1 MKKTWP
7 FILLTMVIKFVGT
20 FLELLIPY
28 VLEYIIDVVA
38 PTKSLK
44 MVLVWGGVMIV
55 LAILCRLFNKTA
67 NQRAVTSASKNIYR
81 LRQDLFEKTIYLSSD
96 VIDKITLPSLISR
109 LTSDSYNILSFMQS
123 SQTLG
128 VRAPILLLGG
138 FIVTFSMDR
147 GMAMILAV
155 MAPLII
161 AIVVFISRKGIPLY
175 TSVQKKLDEV
185 VRIMRENISGIRVI
199 KALGKEKRES
209 HHFEM
214 ADKDMEK
221 SEIKAG
227 FTMALP
233 TSIVK
238 VFMNIGLVLVVIIGA
253 VRVSEGTMKPGV
265 ILAFLSYF
273 QMIMM
278 GVLTLNRFFLMMS
291 KANASSMRIK
301 DTMDSISSLS
311 ITEEE
316 SGNEKAKEG
325 YIVFDDVSF
334 SYNVSSNAVSHISFS
349 LERGKTLGIIGG
361 TGSGKSTIIN
371 LMMRFYDPQKGNI
384 FVDGKNIKSYELPSL
399 RRHFGVVFQND
410 FIFHDTISSNIK
422 MGRNISDEDM
432 KKAAEN
438 AMAAEFIERY
448 EEGYEHY
455 SAIHGAAFSGGQ
467 KQRLLISR
475 ALSGDSP
482 VIVLDDSSSALDY
495 RTDSMVRKNILSNHK
510 SKVLDKRCDGL
521 LYQMQRIQIGPRY
534 ATPQHHRW
542 MCATNFLLL
551 HDHHNT
557 QYADFPDFH
566 LPLPVFGCH
575 EMTHSTVW
583 HTNPNTATDVQPPL
597 KPEKHQSHQ
606 HSPLD
611 SVLV

>member
-1 MKKTWP
+1 MKKTWS
-7 FILLTMVIKFVGT
+7 FILLTMVIKFIGT

-175 TSVQKKLDEV
+175 TTVQKKLDEV

-334 SYNVSSNAVSHISFS
+334 SYNGSSNAVSHISFS

-495 RTDSMVRKNILSNHK
+495 HTDSMVRKNILSNHK
-510 SKVLDKRCDGL
+510 SSSLVIVAERVSAVMNADEILVLHNGE
-521 LYQMQRIQIGPRY
+521 IIGRG
-534 ATPQHHRW
+534 R
-542 MCATNFLLL
+542 
-551 HDHHNT
+551 HDHLMESCDEYRDIYQT
-557 QYADFPDFH
+557 QMGEAR
-566 LPLPVFGCH
+566 
-575 EMTHSTVW
+575 E
-583 HTNPNTATDVQPPL
+583 
-597 KPEKHQSHQ
+597 
-606 HSPLD
+606 
-611 SVLV
+611 

>member
-1 MKKTWP
+1 MKKTWS
-7 FILLTMVIKFVGT
+7 FILLTMVIKFIGT

-96 VIDKITLPSLISR
+96 VIDHITLPSLISR

-175 TSVQKKLDEV
+175 TTVQKKLDEV

-311 ITEEE
+311 IIEEE

-334 SYNVSSNAVSHISFS
+334 SYNGSSNAVSHISFS

-510 SKVLDKRCDGL
+510 SSSLVIVAERVSAVMNADEILVLRNGE
-521 LYQMQRIQIGPRY
+521 IIGRG
-534 ATPQHHRW
+534 R
-542 MCATNFLLL
+542 
-551 HDHHNT
+551 HDHLMESCDEYRDIYQT
-557 QYADFPDFH
+557 QMGEAR
-566 LPLPVFGCH
+566 
-575 EMTHSTVW
+575 E
-583 HTNPNTATDVQPPL
+583 
-597 KPEKHQSHQ
+597 
-606 HSPLD
+606 
-611 SVLV
+611 

>member
-1 MKKTWP
+1 MKKTWS
-7 FILLTMVIKFVGT
+7 FILLTMVIKFIGT

-175 TSVQKKLDEV
+175 TTVQKKLDEV

-334 SYNVSSNAVSHISFS
+334 SYNGSSNAVSHISFS
-349 LERGKTLGIIGG
+349 LERGKTVGIIGG

-510 SKVLDKRCDGL
+510 SSSLVIVAERVSAVMNADEILVLHNGE
-521 LYQMQRIQIGPRY
+521 IIGRG
-534 ATPQHHRW
+534 R
-542 MCATNFLLL
+542 
-551 HDHHNT
+551 HDHLMESCDEYRDIYQT
-557 QYADFPDFH
+557 QMGEAR
-566 LPLPVFGCH
+566 
-575 EMTHSTVW
+575 E
-583 HTNPNTATDVQPPL
+583 
-597 KPEKHQSHQ
+597 
-606 HSPLD
+606 
-611 SVLV
+611 

>member
-1 MKKTWP
+1 MKKTWS
-7 FILLTMVIKFVGT
+7 FILLTMVIKFIGT

-96 VIDKITLPSLISR
+96 VIDHITLPSLISR

-175 TSVQKKLDEV
+175 TTVQKKLDEV

-325 YIVFDDVSF
+325 YIVFDYVSF
-334 SYNVSSNAVSHISFS
+334 SYNGSSNAVSHISFS

-495 RTDSMVRKNILSNHK
+495 RTDSMVRKNILFNHK
-510 SKVLDKRCDGL
+510 SSSLVIVAERVSAVMNADEILVLHNGE
-521 LYQMQRIQIGPRY
+521 IIGRG
-534 ATPQHHRW
+534 R
-542 MCATNFLLL
+542 
-551 HDHHNT
+551 HDHLMESCDEYRDIYQT
-557 QYADFPDFH
+557 QMGEAR
-566 LPLPVFGCH
+566 
-575 EMTHSTVW
+575 E
-583 HTNPNTATDVQPPL
+583 
-597 KPEKHQSHQ
+597 
-606 HSPLD
+606 
-611 SVLV
+611 

>member
-1 MKKTWP
+1 MKKTWS
-7 FILLTMVIKFVGT
+7 FILLTMVIKFIGT

-175 TSVQKKLDEV
+175 TTVQKKLDEV

-334 SYNVSSNAVSHISFS
+334 SYNGSSNAVSHISFS

-495 RTDSMVRKNILSNHK
+495 RTDSMVRKNILFNHK
-510 SKVLDKRCDGL
+510 SSSLVIVAERVSAVMNADEILVLHNGE
-521 LYQMQRIQIGPRY
+521 IIGRG
-534 ATPQHHRW
+534 R
-542 MCATNFLLL
+542 
-551 HDHHNT
+551 HDHLMESCDEYRDIYQT
-557 QYADFPDFH
+557 QMGEAR
-566 LPLPVFGCH
+566 
-575 EMTHSTVW
+575 E
-583 HTNPNTATDVQPPL
+583 
-597 KPEKHQSHQ
+597 
-606 HSPLD
+606 
-611 SVLV
+611 

>member
-1 MKKTWP
+1 MKKTWS
-7 FILLTMVIKFVGT
+7 FILLTMVIKFIGT

-96 VIDKITLPSLISR
+96 IIDKITLPSLISR

-199 KALGKEKRES
+199 KALGKEKREI

-233 TSIVK
+233 ASIVK

-334 SYNVSSNAVSHISFS
+334 SYNGASNAVSHISFS

-495 RTDSMVRKNILSNHK
+495 HTDSMVRKNILSNHK
-510 SKVLDKRCDGL
+510 SSSLVIVAERVSAVMNADEILVLHNGE
-521 LYQMQRIQIGPRY
+521 IIGRG
-534 ATPQHHRW
+534 R
-542 MCATNFLLL
+542 
-551 HDHHNT
+551 HDHLMESCDEYRDIYQT
-557 QYADFPDFH
+557 QMGEAR
-566 LPLPVFGCH
+566 
-575 EMTHSTVW
+575 E
-583 HTNPNTATDVQPPL
+583 
-597 KPEKHQSHQ
+597 
-606 HSPLD
+606 
-611 SVLV
+611 

>member
-1 MKKTWP
+1 MKKTWS
-7 FILLTMVIKFVGT
+7 FILLTMVIRFIGT

-96 VIDKITLPSLISR
+96 VIDHITLPSLISR

-175 TSVQKKLDEV
+175 TTVQKKLDEV

-334 SYNVSSNAVSHISFS
+334 SYNGSSNAVSHISFS

-510 SKVLDKRCDGL
+510 SSSLVIVAERVSAVMNADEILVLHNGE
-521 LYQMQRIQIGPRY
+521 IIGRG
-534 ATPQHHRW
+534 R
-542 MCATNFLLL
+542 
-551 HDHHNT
+551 HDHLMESCDEYRDIYQT
-557 QYADFPDFH
+557 QMGEAR
-566 LPLPVFGCH
+566 
-575 EMTHSTVW
+575 E
-583 HTNPNTATDVQPPL
+583 
-597 KPEKHQSHQ
+597 
-606 HSPLD
+606 
-611 SVLV
+611 

>member
-1 MKKTWP
+1 MKKTWL
-7 FILLTMVIKFVGT
+7 FILITMVIKFIGT

-175 TSVQKKLDEV
+175 TTVQKKLDEV

-334 SYNVSSNAVSHISFS
+334 SYNGSSNAVSHISFS

-510 SKVLDKRCDGL
+510 SSSLVIVAERVSAVMNADEILVLHNGE
-521 LYQMQRIQIGPRY
+521 IIGRG
-534 ATPQHHRW
+534 R
-542 MCATNFLLL
+542 
-551 HDHHNT
+551 HDHLMESCDEYRDIYQT
-557 QYADFPDFH
+557 QMGEAR
-566 LPLPVFGCH
+566 
-575 EMTHSTVW
+575 E
-583 HTNPNTATDVQPPL
+583 
-597 KPEKHQSHQ
+597 
-606 HSPLD
+606 
-611 SVLV
+611 

>member
-1 MKKTWP
+1 MKKTWS
-7 FILLTMVIKFVGT
+7 FILLTMVIKFIGT

-175 TSVQKKLDEV
+175 TTVQKKLDEV

-334 SYNVSSNAVSHISFS
+334 SYNGSSNAVSHISFS

-475 ALSGDSP
+475 ALSGDST

-510 SKVLDKRCDGL
+510 SSSLVIVAERVSAVMNADEILVLHNGE
-521 LYQMQRIQIGPRY
+521 IIGRG
-534 ATPQHHRW
+534 R
-542 MCATNFLLL
+542 
-551 HDHHNT
+551 HDHLMESCDEYRDIYQT
-557 QYADFPDFH
+557 QMGEAR
-566 LPLPVFGCH
+566 
-575 EMTHSTVW
+575 E
-583 HTNPNTATDVQPPL
+583 
-597 KPEKHQSHQ
+597 
-606 HSPLD
+606 
-611 SVLV
+611 

>member
-1 MKKTWP
+1 MKFILSYMKKTWS
-7 FILLTMVIKFVGT
+7 FILLTMVIKFIGT

-175 TSVQKKLDEV
+175 TTVQKKLDEV

-334 SYNVSSNAVSHISFS
+334 SYNGASNAVSHISFS

-510 SKVLDKRCDGL
+510 SSSLVIVAERVSAVMNADEILVLHNGE
-521 LYQMQRIQIGPRY
+521 IIGRG
-534 ATPQHHRW
+534 R
-542 MCATNFLLL
+542 
-551 HDHHNT
+551 HDHLMESCDEYRDIYQT
-557 QYADFPDFH
+557 QMGEAR
-566 LPLPVFGCH
+566 
-575 EMTHSTVW
+575 E
-583 HTNPNTATDVQPPL
+583 
-597 KPEKHQSHQ
+597 
-606 HSPLD
+606 
-611 SVLV
+611 

>member
-1 MKKTWP
+1 MKKTWS
-7 FILLTMVIKFVGT
+7 FILLTMVIKFIGT

-175 TSVQKKLDEV
+175 TTVQKKLDEV

-199 KALGKEKRES
+199 KALGKEKMES

-334 SYNVSSNAVSHISFS
+334 SYNGSSNAVSHISFS

-495 RTDSMVRKNILSNHK
+495 HTDSMVRKNILSNHK
-510 SKVLDKRCDGL
+510 SSSLVIVAERVSAVMNADEILVLHNGE
-521 LYQMQRIQIGPRY
+521 IIGRG
-534 ATPQHHRW
+534 R
-542 MCATNFLLL
+542 
-551 HDHHNT
+551 HDHLMESCDEYRDIYQT
-557 QYADFPDFH
+557 QMGEAR
-566 LPLPVFGCH
+566 
-575 EMTHSTVW
+575 E
-583 HTNPNTATDVQPPL
+583 
-597 KPEKHQSHQ
+597 
-606 HSPLD
+606 
-611 SVLV
+611 

>member
-1 MKKTWP
+1 MKKTWS
-7 FILLTMVIKFVGT
+7 FILLTMVIKFIGT

-96 VIDKITLPSLISR
+96 VIDHITLPSLISR

-175 TSVQKKLDEV
+175 TTVQKKLDEV

-334 SYNVSSNAVSHISFS
+334 SYNGSSNAVSHISFS

-384 FVDGKNIKSYELPSL
+384 FVDGKNIKSYERPSL

-510 SKVLDKRCDGL
+510 SSSLVIVAERVSAVMNADEILVLHNGE
-521 LYQMQRIQIGPRY
+521 IIGRG
-534 ATPQHHRW
+534 R
-542 MCATNFLLL
+542 
-551 HDHHNT
+551 HDHLMESCDEYRDIYQT
-557 QYADFPDFH
+557 QMGEAR
-566 LPLPVFGCH
+566 
-575 EMTHSTVW
+575 E
-583 HTNPNTATDVQPPL
+583 
-597 KPEKHQSHQ
+597 
-606 HSPLD
+606 
-611 SVLV
+611 

>member
-1 MKKTWP
+1 MKKTWS
-7 FILLTMVIKFVGT
+7 FILLTMVIKFIGT

-175 TSVQKKLDEV
+175 TTVQKKLDEV

-334 SYNVSSNAVSHISFS
+334 SYNGSSNAVSHISFS

-510 SKVLDKRCDGL
+510 SSSLVIVAERVSAVMNADEILVLHNGE
-521 LYQMQRIQIGPRY
+521 IIGRG
-534 ATPQHHRW
+534 R
-542 MCATNFLLL
+542 
-551 HDHHNT
+551 HDHLMESCDEYRDIYQT
-557 QYADFPDFH
+557 QMGEAR
-566 LPLPVFGCH
+566 
-575 EMTHSTVW
+575 E
-583 HTNPNTATDVQPPL
+583 
-597 KPEKHQSHQ
+597 
-606 HSPLD
+606 
-611 SVLV
+611 

>member
-1 MKKTWP
+1 MKKTWS
-7 FILLTMVIKFVGT
+7 FILLTMVIKFIGT

-81 LRQDLFEKTIYLSSD
+81 LRQDLFEKTICLSSD
-96 VIDKITLPSLISR
+96 VIDHITLPSLISR

-175 TSVQKKLDEV
+175 TTVQKKLDEV

-209 HHFEM
+209 QHFEM

-334 SYNVSSNAVSHISFS
+334 SYNGSSNAVSHISFS

-371 LMMRFYDPQKGNI
+371 LLMRFYDPQKGNI

-510 SKVLDKRCDGL
+510 SSSLVIVAERVSAVMNADEILVLHNGE
-521 LYQMQRIQIGPRY
+521 IIGRG
-534 ATPQHHRW
+534 R
-542 MCATNFLLL
+542 
-551 HDHHNT
+551 HDHLMESCDEYRDIYQT
-557 QYADFPDFH
+557 QMGEAR
-566 LPLPVFGCH
+566 
-575 EMTHSTVW
+575 E
-583 HTNPNTATDVQPPL
+583 
-597 KPEKHQSHQ
+597 
-606 HSPLD
+606 
-611 SVLV
+611 

>member
-1 MKKTWP
+1 MKKTWS

-147 GMAMILAV
+147 GMAMILAI

-175 TSVQKKLDEV
+175 TTVQKKLDEV

-334 SYNVSSNAVSHISFS
+334 SYNGSSNAVSHISFS

-495 RTDSMVRKNILSNHK
+495 HTDSMVRKNILSNHK
-510 SKVLDKRCDGL
+510 SSSLVIVAERVSAVMNADEILVLHNGE
-521 LYQMQRIQIGPRY
+521 IIGRG
-534 ATPQHHRW
+534 R
-542 MCATNFLLL
+542 
-551 HDHHNT
+551 HDHLMESCDEYRDIYQT
-557 QYADFPDFH
+557 QMGEAR
-566 LPLPVFGCH
+566 
-575 EMTHSTVW
+575 E
-583 HTNPNTATDVQPPL
+583 
-597 KPEKHQSHQ
+597 
-606 HSPLD
+606 
-611 SVLV
+611 

>member
-1 MKKTWP
+1 MKKTWS
-7 FILLTMVIKFVGT
+7 FILLTMVIKFIGT

-199 KALGKEKRES
+199 KALGKEKREI

-334 SYNVSSNAVSHISFS
+334 SYNGSSNAVSHISFS

-510 SKVLDKRCDGL
+510 SSSLVIVAERVSAVMNADEILVLHNGE
-521 LYQMQRIQIGPRY
+521 IIGRG
-534 ATPQHHRW
+534 R
-542 MCATNFLLL
+542 
-551 HDHHNT
+551 HDHLMESCDEYRDIYQT
-557 QYADFPDFH
+557 QMGEAR
-566 LPLPVFGCH
+566 
-575 EMTHSTVW
+575 E
-583 HTNPNTATDVQPPL
+583 
-597 KPEKHQSHQ
+597 
-606 HSPLD
+606 
-611 SVLV
+611 

>member
-1 MKKTWP
+1 MKKTWS
-7 FILLTMVIKFVGT
+7 FILLTMVIKFIGT
-20 FLELLIPY
+20 FLELLIPS

-96 VIDKITLPSLISR
+96 VIDHITLPSLISR

-155 MAPLII
+155 LAPLII

-175 TSVQKKLDEV
+175 TTVQKKLDEV

-334 SYNVSSNAVSHISFS
+334 SYNGTSNAVSHISFS

-495 RTDSMVRKNILSNHK
+495 HTDSMVRKNILSNHK
-510 SKVLDKRCDGL
+510 SSSLVIVAERVSAVMNADEILVLHNGE
-521 LYQMQRIQIGPRY
+521 IIGRG
-534 ATPQHHRW
+534 R
-542 MCATNFLLL
+542 
-551 HDHHNT
+551 HDHLMESCDEYRDIYQT
-557 QYADFPDFH
+557 QMGEAR
-566 LPLPVFGCH
+566 
-575 EMTHSTVW
+575 E
-583 HTNPNTATDVQPPL
+583 
-597 KPEKHQSHQ
+597 
-606 HSPLD
+606 
-611 SVLV
+611 

>member
-1 MKKTWP
+1 MKKTWS
-7 FILLTMVIKFVGT
+7 FILLTMVIKFIGT

-96 VIDKITLPSLISR
+96 VIDHITLPSLISR

-227 FTMALP
+227 FTVALP

-334 SYNVSSNAVSHISFS
+334 SYNGSSNAVSHISFS

-510 SKVLDKRCDGL
+510 SSSLVIVAERVSAVMNADEILVLHNGE
-521 LYQMQRIQIGPRY
+521 IIGRG
-534 ATPQHHRW
+534 R
-542 MCATNFLLL
+542 
-551 HDHHNT
+551 HDHLMESCDEYRDIYQT
-557 QYADFPDFH
+557 QMGEAR
-566 LPLPVFGCH
+566 
-575 EMTHSTVW
+575 E
-583 HTNPNTATDVQPPL
+583 
-597 KPEKHQSHQ
+597 
-606 HSPLD
+606 
-611 SVLV
+611 

>member
-1 MKKTWP
+1 MKKTWS
-7 FILLTMVIKFVGT
+7 FILLTMVIKFIGT

-175 TSVQKKLDEV
+175 TTVQKKLDEV

-334 SYNVSSNAVSHISFS
+334 SYNGASNAVSHISFS

-510 SKVLDKRCDGL
+510 SSSLVIVAERVSAVMNADEILVLHNGE
-521 LYQMQRIQIGPRY
+521 IIGRG
-534 ATPQHHRW
+534 R
-542 MCATNFLLL
+542 
-551 HDHHNT
+551 HDHLMESCDEYRDIYQT
-557 QYADFPDFH
+557 QMGEAR
-566 LPLPVFGCH
+566 
-575 EMTHSTVW
+575 E
-583 HTNPNTATDVQPPL
+583 
-597 KPEKHQSHQ
+597 
-606 HSPLD
+606 
-611 SVLV
+611 

>member
-1 MKKTWP
+1 MKKTWS
-7 FILLTMVIKFVGT
+7 FILLTMVIKFIGT

-199 KALGKEKRES
+199 KSLGKEKREI

-334 SYNVSSNAVSHISFS
+334 SYNGSSNAVSHISFS

-495 RTDSMVRKNILSNHK
+495 HTDSMVRKNILSNHK
-510 SKVLDKRCDGL
+510 SSSLVIVAERVSAVMNADEILVLHNGE
-521 LYQMQRIQIGPRY
+521 IIGRG
-534 ATPQHHRW
+534 R
-542 MCATNFLLL
+542 
-551 HDHHNT
+551 HDHLMESCDEYRDIYQT
-557 QYADFPDFH
+557 QMGEAR
-566 LPLPVFGCH
+566 
-575 EMTHSTVW
+575 E
-583 HTNPNTATDVQPPL
+583 
-597 KPEKHQSHQ
+597 
-606 HSPLD
+606 
-611 SVLV
+611 

>member
-1 MKKTWP
+1 MKKTWS
-7 FILLTMVIKFVGT
+7 FILLTMVIKFIGT

-175 TSVQKKLDEV
+175 TTVQKKLDEV

-273 QMIMM
+273 QMIMT

-334 SYNVSSNAVSHISFS
+334 SYNGSSNAVSHISFS

-495 RTDSMVRKNILSNHK
+495 HTDSMVRKNILSNHK
-510 SKVLDKRCDGL
+510 SSSLVIVAERVSAVMNADEILVLHNGE
-521 LYQMQRIQIGPRY
+521 IIGRG
-534 ATPQHHRW
+534 R
-542 MCATNFLLL
+542 
-551 HDHHNT
+551 HDHLMESCDEYRDIYQT
-557 QYADFPDFH
+557 QMGEAR
-566 LPLPVFGCH
+566 
-575 EMTHSTVW
+575 E
-583 HTNPNTATDVQPPL
+583 
-597 KPEKHQSHQ
+597 
-606 HSPLD
+606 
-611 SVLV
+611 

>member
-1 MKKTWP
+1 MKKTWS
-7 FILLTMVIKFVGT
+7 FILLTMVIKFIGT

-96 VIDKITLPSLISR
+96 VIDHITLPSLISR

-175 TSVQKKLDEV
+175 TTVQKKLDEV

-334 SYNVSSNAVSHISFS
+334 SYNGTSNAVSHISFS

-510 SKVLDKRCDGL
+510 SSSLVIVAERVSAVMNADEILVLHNGE
-521 LYQMQRIQIGPRY
+521 IIGRG
-534 ATPQHHRW
+534 R
-542 MCATNFLLL
+542 
-551 HDHHNT
+551 HDHLMESCDEYRDIYQT
-557 QYADFPDFH
+557 QMGEAR
-566 LPLPVFGCH
+566 
-575 EMTHSTVW
+575 E
-583 HTNPNTATDVQPPL
+583 
-597 KPEKHQSHQ
+597 
-606 HSPLD
+606 
-611 SVLV
+611 

>member
-1 MKKTWP
+1 MKKTWS
-7 FILLTMVIKFVGT
+7 FILLTMVIKFIGT

-96 VIDKITLPSLISR
+96 VIDHITLPSLISR

-175 TSVQKKLDEV
+175 TTVQKKLDEV

-199 KALGKEKRES
+199 TALGKEKRES

-233 TSIVK
+233 TSIIK

-334 SYNVSSNAVSHISFS
+334 SYNGSSNAVSHISFS

-495 RTDSMVRKNILSNHK
+495 RTDSMVRKNILFNHK
-510 SKVLDKRCDGL
+510 SSSLVIVAERVSAVMNADEILVLRNGE
-521 LYQMQRIQIGPRY
+521 IIGRG
-534 ATPQHHRW
+534 R
-542 MCATNFLLL
+542 
-551 HDHHNT
+551 HDHLMESCDEYRDIYQT
-557 QYADFPDFH
+557 QMGEAR
-566 LPLPVFGCH
+566 
-575 EMTHSTVW
+575 E
-583 HTNPNTATDVQPPL
+583 
-597 KPEKHQSHQ
+597 
-606 HSPLD
+606 
-611 SVLV
+611 

>member
-1 MKKTWP
+1 MKKTWS

-38 PTKSLK
+38 STKSLK

-138 FIVTFSMDR
+138 FIVTLSMDR

-175 TSVQKKLDEV
+175 TTVQKKLDEV

-334 SYNVSSNAVSHISFS
+334 SYNGSSNAVSHISFS

-422 MGRNISDEDM
+422 MDRNISDEDM

-510 SKVLDKRCDGL
+510 SSSLVIVAERVSAVMNADEILVLHNGE
-521 LYQMQRIQIGPRY
+521 IIGRG
-534 ATPQHHRW
+534 R
-542 MCATNFLLL
+542 
-551 HDHHNT
+551 HDHLIESCDEYRDIYQT
-557 QYADFPDFH
+557 QMGEAR
-566 LPLPVFGCH
+566 
-575 EMTHSTVW
+575 E
-583 HTNPNTATDVQPPL
+583 
-597 KPEKHQSHQ
+597 
-606 HSPLD
+606 
-611 SVLV
+611 

>member
-1 MKKTWP
+1 MKKTWS
-7 FILLTMVIKFVGT
+7 FILLTMVIKFIGT

-96 VIDKITLPSLISR
+96 VIDHITLPSLISR

-510 SKVLDKRCDGL
+510 SSSLVIVAERVSAVMNADEILVLHNGE
-521 LYQMQRIQIGPRY
+521 IIGRG
-534 ATPQHHRW
+534 R
-542 MCATNFLLL
+542 
-551 HDHHNT
+551 HDHLMESCDEYRDIYQT
-557 QYADFPDFH
+557 QMGEAR
-566 LPLPVFGCH
+566 
-575 EMTHSTVW
+575 E
-583 HTNPNTATDVQPPL
+583 
-597 KPEKHQSHQ
+597 
-606 HSPLD
+606 
-611 SVLV
+611 

>member
-1 MKKTWP
+1 MKKTWS
-7 FILLTMVIKFVGT
+7 FILLTMVIKFIGT

-334 SYNVSSNAVSHISFS
+334 SYNGSSNAISHISFS

-495 RTDSMVRKNILSNHK
+495 HTDSMVRKNILSNHK
-510 SKVLDKRCDGL
+510 SSSLVIVAERVSAVMNADEILVLHNGE
-521 LYQMQRIQIGPRY
+521 IIGRG
-534 ATPQHHRW
+534 R
-542 MCATNFLLL
+542 
-551 HDHHNT
+551 HDHLMESCDEYRDIYQT
-557 QYADFPDFH
+557 QMGEAR
-566 LPLPVFGCH
+566 
-575 EMTHSTVW
+575 E
-583 HTNPNTATDVQPPL
+583 
-597 KPEKHQSHQ
+597 
-606 HSPLD
+606 
-611 SVLV
+611 

>member
-1 MKKTWP
+1 MKKTWS
-7 FILLTMVIKFVGT
+7 FILLTMVIKFIGT

-175 TSVQKKLDEV
+175 TTVQKKLDEV

-334 SYNVSSNAVSHISFS
+334 SYNGSSNAVSHISFS
-349 LERGKTLGIIGG
+349 LEREKTLGIIGG

-495 RTDSMVRKNILSNHK
+495 HTDSMVRKNILSNHK
-510 SKVLDKRCDGL
+510 SSSLVIVAERVSAVMNADEILVLHNGE
-521 LYQMQRIQIGPRY
+521 IIGRG
-534 ATPQHHRW
+534 R
-542 MCATNFLLL
+542 
-551 HDHHNT
+551 HDHLMESCDEYRDIYQT
-557 QYADFPDFH
+557 QMGEAR
-566 LPLPVFGCH
+566 
-575 EMTHSTVW
+575 E
-583 HTNPNTATDVQPPL
+583 
-597 KPEKHQSHQ
+597 
-606 HSPLD
+606 
-611 SVLV
+611 

>member
-1 MKKTWP
+1 MKKTWS
-7 FILLTMVIKFVGT
+7 FILLTMVIKFIGT

-96 VIDKITLPSLISR
+96 VIDHITLPSLISR

-175 TSVQKKLDEV
+175 TTVQKKLDEV

-253 VRVSEGTMKPGV
+253 IRVSEGTMKPGV

-334 SYNVSSNAVSHISFS
+334 SYDGASNAVSHISFS

-510 SKVLDKRCDGL
+510 SSSLVIVAERVSAVMNADEILVLHNGE
-521 LYQMQRIQIGPRY
+521 IIGRG
-534 ATPQHHRW
+534 R
-542 MCATNFLLL
+542 
-551 HDHHNT
+551 HDHLMESCDEYRDIYQT
-557 QYADFPDFH
+557 QMGEAR
-566 LPLPVFGCH
+566 
-575 EMTHSTVW
+575 E
-583 HTNPNTATDVQPPL
+583 
-597 KPEKHQSHQ
+597 
-606 HSPLD
+606 
-611 SVLV
+611 

>member
-1 MKKTWP
+1 MKKAWS

-96 VIDKITLPSLISR
+96 VIDHITLPSLISR

-175 TSVQKKLDEV
+175 TTVQKKLDEV

-334 SYNVSSNAVSHISFS
+334 SYNGSSNAVSHISFS

-475 ALSGDSP
+475 ALSGDST

-510 SKVLDKRCDGL
+510 SSSLVIVAERVSAVMNADEILVLHNGE
-521 LYQMQRIQIGPRY
+521 IIGRG
-534 ATPQHHRW
+534 R
-542 MCATNFLLL
+542 
-551 HDHHNT
+551 HDHLMESCDEYRDIYQT
-557 QYADFPDFH
+557 QMGEAR
-566 LPLPVFGCH
+566 
-575 EMTHSTVW
+575 E
-583 HTNPNTATDVQPPL
+583 
-597 KPEKHQSHQ
+597 
-606 HSPLD
+606 
-611 SVLV
+611 

>member
-1 MKKTWP
+1 MKKTWS
-7 FILLTMVIKFVGT
+7 FILLTMVIKFIGT

-175 TSVQKKLDEV
+175 TTVQKKLDEV

-334 SYNVSSNAVSHISFS
+334 SYNGSSNAVSHISFS

-495 RTDSMVRKNILSNHK
+495 HTDSMVRKNILSNHK
-510 SKVLDKRCDGL
+510 SSSLVIVAERVSAVMNADEILVLRNGE
-521 LYQMQRIQIGPRY
+521 IIGRG
-534 ATPQHHRW
+534 R
-542 MCATNFLLL
+542 
-551 HDHHNT
+551 HDHLMESCDEYRDIYQT
-557 QYADFPDFH
+557 QMGEAR
-566 LPLPVFGCH
+566 
-575 EMTHSTVW
+575 E
-583 HTNPNTATDVQPPL
+583 
-597 KPEKHQSHQ
+597 
-606 HSPLD
+606 
-611 SVLV
+611 

>member
-1 MKKTWP
+1 MKKTWS
-7 FILLTMVIKFVGT
+7 FILLTMVIKFIGT

-96 VIDKITLPSLISR
+96 VIDHITLPSLISR

-175 TSVQKKLDEV
+175 TTVQKKLDEV

-301 DTMDSISSLS
+301 DTMDSIS
-311 ITEEE
+311 
-316 SGNEKAKEG
+316 
-325 YIVFDDVSF
+325 
-334 SYNVSSNAVSHISFS
+334 
-349 LERGKTLGIIGG
+349 
-361 TGSGKSTIIN
+361 
-371 LMMRFYDPQKGNI
+371 
-384 FVDGKNIKSYELPSL
+384 
-399 RRHFGVVFQND
+399 
-410 FIFHDTISSNIK
+410 
-422 MGRNISDEDM
+422 
-432 KKAAEN
+432 
-438 AMAAEFIERY
+438 
-448 EEGYEHY
+448 
-455 SAIHGAAFSGGQ
+455 
-467 KQRLLISR
+467 
-475 ALSGDSP
+475 
-482 VIVLDDSSSALDY
+482 
-495 RTDSMVRKNILSNHK
+495 
-510 SKVLDKRCDGL
+510 
-521 LYQMQRIQIGPRY
+521 
-534 ATPQHHRW
+534 
-542 MCATNFLLL
+542 
-551 HDHHNT
+551 
-557 QYADFPDFH
+557 
-566 LPLPVFGCH
+566 
-575 EMTHSTVW
+575 
-583 HTNPNTATDVQPPL
+583 
-597 KPEKHQSHQ
+597 
-606 HSPLD
+606 
-611 SVLV
+611 

>member
-1 MKKTWP
+1 MKKTWS
-7 FILLTMVIKFVGT
+7 FILLTMVIKFIGT

-175 TSVQKKLDEV
+175 TTVQKKLDEV

-199 KALGKEKRES
+199 KALGKEKREI

-334 SYNVSSNAVSHISFS
+334 SYNGSSNAVSHISFS

-495 RTDSMVRKNILSNHK
+495 HTDSMVRKNILSNHK
-510 SKVLDKRCDGL
+510 SSSLVIVAERVSAVMNADEILVLHNGE
-521 LYQMQRIQIGPRY
+521 IIGRG
-534 ATPQHHRW
+534 R
-542 MCATNFLLL
+542 
-551 HDHHNT
+551 HDHLMESCDEYRDIYQT
-557 QYADFPDFH
+557 QMGEAR
-566 LPLPVFGCH
+566 
-575 EMTHSTVW
+575 E
-583 HTNPNTATDVQPPL
+583 
-597 KPEKHQSHQ
+597 
-606 HSPLD
+606 
-611 SVLV
+611 

>member
-1 MKKTWP
+1 MKKTWS
-7 FILLTMVIKFVGT
+7 FILLTMVIKFIGT

-175 TSVQKKLDEV
+175 TTVQKKLDEV

-334 SYNVSSNAVSHISFS
+334 SYNGSSNAVSHISFS

-495 RTDSMVRKNILSNHK
+495 HTDSMVRTNILSNHK
-510 SKVLDKRCDGL
+510 SSSLVIVAERVSAVMNADEILVLHNGE
-521 LYQMQRIQIGPRY
+521 IIGRG
-534 ATPQHHRW
+534 R
-542 MCATNFLLL
+542 
-551 HDHHNT
+551 HDHLMESCDEYRDIYQT
-557 QYADFPDFH
+557 QMGEAR
-566 LPLPVFGCH
+566 
-575 EMTHSTVW
+575 E
-583 HTNPNTATDVQPPL
+583 
-597 KPEKHQSHQ
+597 
-606 HSPLD
+606 
-611 SVLV
+611 

>member
-1 MKKTWP
+1 MKKTWS
-7 FILLTMVIKFVGT
+7 FILLTMVIKFIGT

-96 VIDKITLPSLISR
+96 VIDHITLPSLISR

-175 TSVQKKLDEV
+175 TTVQKKLDEV

-311 ITEEE
+311 IIEEE

-334 SYNVSSNAVSHISFS
+334 SYNGSSNAVSHISFS

-510 SKVLDKRCDGL
+510 SSSLVIVAERVSAVMNADEILVLHNGE
-521 LYQMQRIQIGPRY
+521 IIGRG
-534 ATPQHHRW
+534 R
-542 MCATNFLLL
+542 
-551 HDHHNT
+551 HDHLMESCDEYRDIYQT
-557 QYADFPDFH
+557 QMGEAR
-566 LPLPVFGCH
+566 
-575 EMTHSTVW
+575 E
-583 HTNPNTATDVQPPL
+583 
-597 KPEKHQSHQ
+597 
-606 HSPLD
+606 
-611 SVLV
+611 

>member
-1 MKKTWP
+1 MKKTWS
-7 FILLTMVIKFVGT
+7 FILLTMVIKFIGT

-175 TSVQKKLDEV
+175 TTVQKKLDEV
-185 VRIMRENISGIRVI
+185 VRIMRENISGNRVI
-199 KALGKEKRES
+199 KALGKEKREI

-334 SYNVSSNAVSHISFS
+334 SYNGSSNAVSHISFS

-510 SKVLDKRCDGL
+510 SSSLVIVAERVSAVMNADEILVLHNGE
-521 LYQMQRIQIGPRY
+521 IIGRG
-534 ATPQHHRW
+534 R
-542 MCATNFLLL
+542 
-551 HDHHNT
+551 HDHLMESCDEYRDIYQT
-557 QYADFPDFH
+557 QMGEAR
-566 LPLPVFGCH
+566 
-575 EMTHSTVW
+575 E
-583 HTNPNTATDVQPPL
+583 
-597 KPEKHQSHQ
+597 
-606 HSPLD
+606 
-611 SVLV
+611 

>member
-1 MKKTWP
+1 MKKTWS
-7 FILLTMVIKFVGT
+7 FILLTMVIKFIGT

-28 VLEYIIDVVA
+28 VLEYIIDVLA

-175 TSVQKKLDEV
+175 TTVQKKLDEV

-334 SYNVSSNAVSHISFS
+334 SYNGASNAVSHISFS

-510 SKVLDKRCDGL
+510 SSSLVIVAERVSAVMNADEILVLHNGE
-521 LYQMQRIQIGPRY
+521 IIGRG
-534 ATPQHHRW
+534 R
-542 MCATNFLLL
+542 
-551 HDHHNT
+551 HDHLMESCDEYRDIYQT
-557 QYADFPDFH
+557 QMGEAR
-566 LPLPVFGCH
+566 
-575 EMTHSTVW
+575 E
-583 HTNPNTATDVQPPL
+583 
-597 KPEKHQSHQ
+597 
-606 HSPLD
+606 
-611 SVLV
+611 